1 MARRSDRASKT
12 ATIVGSVVVIVVILW
27 IDIATGLWQNVVIL
41 AGLAAGLVSFL
52 LTTLVLDRML
62 AKHQARRWAPLN
74 RLALSEFMHAMADEE
89 ASEISRGHI
98 VIRSLPEVESA
109 LDSAGLH
116 DELHALREQVVSER
130 RQLAAALSMW
140 AEFLTSSGDNETI
153 LNHAA
158 GIALRLD
165 EVRDAAVAV
174 EHEGT
179 EASLAEL
186 RSEIASCNHH
196 FDTMAAELRT
206 RLDAEHRL
214 LGQHLY
220 GDDVA
225 GK

>member
-1 MARRSDRASKT
+1 MERKNKISRT
-12 ATIVGSVVVIVVILW
+12 ATIIGSVVVIGVILW

-62 AKHQARRWAPLN
+62 ARHQARRWAPLN
-74 RLALSEFMHAMADEE
+74 RLALSEFMHAMADED
-89 ASEISRGHI
+89 ASEISRGH
-98 VIRSLPEVESA
+98 VVMRSLPEIQSS
-109 LDSAGLH
+109 LGSPGLH
-116 DELHALREQVVSER
+116 AELAELREQVVRER
-130 RQLAAALSMW
+130 EQLALALSMW

-179 EASLAEL
+179 QETLVEL
-186 RSEIASCNHH
+186 RREIVNCNHH
-196 FDTMAAELRT
+196 FDTMAQELHSRIEEE
-206 RLDAEHRL
+206 RRL
-214 LGQHLY
+214 LGRHLY
-220 GDDVA
+220 GA
-225 GK
+225 EE